1 MRAEGGEPI
10 RILAHDP
17 DTVLSLLNNTNPGQ
31 INLSRALV
39 LRTLLY
45 VAVPLL
51 ALLGAQFPESLRQIL
66 SLLTAAQ
73 GSP

>member
-1 MRAEGGEPI
+1 
-10 RILAHDP
+10 
-17 DTVLSLLNNTNPGQ
+17 LSLLNNTNPGQ